1 MEEVFEVD
9 SGSYNKHG
17 LGRRGRV
24 VRKGRRS
31 RKRMDEDSG
40 QEQAVLAKLS
50 KMDNSLGLLCTLS
63 RQALGSPAK
72 GGREGGELLGRFCQ
86 FGELPLE

>member
-17 LGRRGRV
+17 FGRRRRV

-40 QEQAVLAKLS
+40 RGQAVLAKLS
-50 KMDNSLGLLCTLS
+50 NKDG
-63 RQALGSPAK
+63 Q
-72 GGREGGELLGRFCQ
+72 LLGASVYTQ
-86 FGELPLE
+86 QTSTGESSQGRT

>member
-50 KMDNSLGLLCTLS
+50 KMDNSLYTQQTSTGES
-63 RQALGSPAK
+63 SQ
-72 GGREGGELLGRFCQ
+72 GRA
-86 FGELPLE
+86 